1 MLGKLRIF
9 AGVWAGVWAVL
20 LLSSLAI
27 AQKNRGDSSDPTFT
41 FTPAHGNKIANGHFS
56 PGGAFTF
63 IDEFDGMVYSIEI
76 DKIERIVLTAEK
88 IPDESKC
95 GNSSKAVI
103 TFRDGS
109 RQHGCLAPA
118 PLAFVGVT
126 AVPSVAGMVGKF
138 VREKH

>member
-1 MLGKLRIF
+1 MLRI
-9 AGVWAGVWAVL
+9 AATL
-20 LLSSLAI
+20 LLCSLAI
-27 AQKNRGDSSDPTFT
+27 AQKNGNNSSDPTFT

-56 PGGAFTF
+56 PGGSFSF

-76 DKIERIVLTAEK
+76 DKIERLVLMAEK
-88 IPDESKC
+88 IPDEGKC
-95 GNSSKAVI
+95 GNSSRAVI

-126 AVPSVAGMVGKF
+126 AIPSVTTMVGKF

>member
-1 MLGKLRIF
+1 MLRIVV
-9 AGVWAGVWAVL
+9 AL
-20 LLSSLAI
+20 LLSNLAI
-27 AQKNRGDSSDPTFT
+27 AQKNRSNSSDPTFT
-41 FTPAHGNKIANGHFS
+41 FTPAHGNKIEKGHFS
-56 PGGAFTF
+56 PGGSFSF

-76 DKIERIVLTAEK
+76 DKVERLVLMAEK

-95 GNSSKAVI
+95 GNSSRAVI

-126 AVPSVAGMVGKF
+126 AIPSVTTMVGKF
-138 VREKH
+138 VREKR

>member
-1 MLGKLRIF
+1 MMLRVM
-9 AGVWAGVWAVL
+9 AGIVAAL

-27 AQKNRGDSSDPTFT
+27 AQKNRSNSSDPTFT
-41 FTPAHGNKIANGHFS
+41 FTPAHGNKIVNGHFS
-56 PGGAFTF
+56 PGGSFSF

-76 DKIERIVLTAEK
+76 DKIERLVLMAEK
-88 IPDESKC
+88 IPDEAKC
-95 GNSSKAVI
+95 GASSKAVI

-126 AVPSVAGMVGKF
+126 AVPSVTTMVGKF
-138 VREKH
+138 VREKR

>member
-1 MLGKLRIF
+1 MHRI
-9 AGVWAGVWAVL
+9 AAAVL
-20 LLSSLAI
+20 LCSLAI
-27 AQKNRGDSSDPTFT
+27 AQKNQSNRSDPTFT
-41 FTPAHGNKIANGHFS
+41 FTPAHGNKIVNGHFS
-56 PGGAFTF
+56 PGGSFSF

-76 DKIERIVLTAEK
+76 DKVERLVLTAEK

-95 GNSSKAVI
+95 RNSSKAII

-126 AVPSVAGMVGKF
+126 AIPSVTTMVGKF
-138 VREKH
+138 VREKR

>member
-1 MLGKLRIF
+1 MLRVMARIGAAF
-9 AGVWAGVWAVL
+9 L
-20 LLSSLAI
+20 LCGLAI
-27 AQKNRGDSSDPTFT
+27 AQKNHSSSSDPTFT
-41 FTPAHGNKIANGHFS
+41 FTPAHGNKIVNGHFT
-56 PGGAFTF
+56 PGGSFSF
-63 IDEFDGMVYSIEI
+63 IDEFDGMLYSIEI
-76 DKIERIVLTAEK
+76 DKIERLVLMAEK

-95 GNSSKAVI
+95 GASSRAVI

-126 AVPSVAGMVGKF
+126 AIPSVAGMVGKF

>member
-1 MLGKLRIF
+1 MMRRVVAAI
-9 AGVWAGVWAVL
+9 

-27 AQKNRGDSSDPTFT
+27 AQKNRTGSSDPTFT
-41 FTPAHGNKIANGHFS
+41 FTPAHGNKIVNGHFS
-56 PGGAFTF
+56 PGGSFSF

-76 DKIERIVLTAEK
+76 DKVERLVLMAEK

-95 GNSSKAVI
+95 GSSSRAVI

-126 AVPSVAGMVGKF
+126 AIPSVPTMVGKF